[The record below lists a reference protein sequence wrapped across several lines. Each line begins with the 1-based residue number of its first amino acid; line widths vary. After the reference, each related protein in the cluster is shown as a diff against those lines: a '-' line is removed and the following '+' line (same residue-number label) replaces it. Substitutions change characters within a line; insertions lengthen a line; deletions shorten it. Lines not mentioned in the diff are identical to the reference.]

1 MFLCQRGHSL
11 EGLRSKFKG
20 PWKCECRESGTE
32 ETFRI
37 PICNGGSCV
46 YCLNKALIWLSIQ
59 GTSLVFGREY
69 CRWAVS
75 LFAWVFVCLFV
86 CFLPKELKAIK
97 QGQQFF
103 LHNLIWPVKIY
114 SSKLY
119 WKNVFSS
126 LFCPRLTIQRN
137 SGQEFPELWT

>member
-1 MFLCQRGHSL
+1 MSLCQRGRSL

-59 GTSLVFGREY
+59 GTSLLFGREY

-86 CFLPKELKAIK
+86 FSPKNWRHSNKVSSFFSITWSGLLKYIALS
-97 QGQQFF
+97 FTERMYF
-103 LHNLIWPVKIY
+103 HH
-114 SSKLY
+114 
-119 WKNVFSS
+119 F
-126 LFCPRLTIQRN
+126 FCPRLTIQRN